1 VNTVFKAA
9 VAIVVLVCFS
19 VPAGNAGPQVT
30 DSRNLMWCNAR
41 SGQTFYYSAW
51 FRYSEG
57 RMDAHAAKFRK
68 ETLANYSLKALDA
81 PVCHSY
87 PEPSIASDAF
97 DASVQSQKKA
107 GFQIV
112 TTGWM
117 PE

>member
-1 VNTVFKAA
+1 MFKTALA
-9 VAIVVLVCFS
+9 LFALICFS
-19 VPAGNAGPQVT
+19 IPSGNASPQVT

-41 SGQTFYYSAW
+41 SGKTFYYSAW
-51 FRYSEG
+51 FRYTEG
-57 RMDAHAAKFRK
+57 RMEAHRAKFQK
-68 ETLANYSLKALDA
+68 DTQANYNLKTLEA
-81 PVCHSY
+81 PTCNSY

-97 DASVQSQKKA
+97 DASVKSQKKA

>member
-1 VNTVFKAA
+1 MLKTLLSLV
-9 VAIVVLVCFS
+9 ILVCFS
-19 VPAGNAGPQVT
+19 VPAGNATPQVT
-30 DSRNLMWCNAR
+30 DSRNLMWCSAK
-41 SGQTFYYSAW
+41 SGKTLYYSAW

-57 RMDAHAAKFRK
+57 KLEAHRAKFQR
-68 ETLANYSLKALDA
+68 ETQANYSLKSLDA
-81 PVCHSY
+81 PTCHSY

-107 GFQIV
+107 GFQVI